1 MFSEEYVWFQ
11 PQCTKLAQ
19 LNVLI
24 RMSSWMRLLL
34 FFFLRVVV
42 QHDYSI
48 YADVRTYDDV
58 MWCRVGAT
66 IISRRISAD
75 TTEYVVA
82 KEADETT
89 ALIDGP
95 DDDMSD
101 YILPAP
107 EFK

>member
-1 MFSEEYVWFQ
+1 MHQARTIECAHPHEQLDASFS
-11 PQCTKLAQ
+11 
-19 LNVLI
+19 
-24 RMSSWMRLLL
+24 L
-34 FFFLRVVV
+34 FFSRRVVV
-42 QHDYSI
+42 QHDYPI

-89 ALIDGP
+89 ALINGP